1 MNWDS
6 HRQREQNVPEPPA
19 THLEP
24 LTFHWCIFT
33 VFLTYCTLTISVTL
47 LQISH
52 FKKNNTWT
60 PSAQHFCHKIKSTLR
75 GLHFYQSI
83 FCLTSHHFRLINAW
97 PLYNLAYFTFTIPV
111 VSSSSWAHFY
121 NGKAVFHS
129 QPSQINWFFSVV
141 ILFKALIGRIWVFW
155 CCESCSHCFI
165 LIKMCHAANYSDH
178 CFHVVILKI

>member
-1 MNWDS
+1 MACSPHTYFLSQKKRQQWDRRRNRLRAAADRMNWDS
-6 HRQREQNVPEPPA
+6 HRRREQNVPEAPA
-19 THLEP
+19 THLEPP

-75 GLHFYQSI
+75 GLHFYQRI

-97 PLYNLAYFTFTIPV
+97 PLYNLAYYTFTIPP
-111 VSSSSWAHFY
+111 VSSSSLAHFN
-121 NGKAVFHS
+121 NGKSCLSFTAFTNQLV
-129 QPSQINWFFSVV
+129 
-141 ILFKALIGRIWVFW
+141 LFRCDAL
-155 CCESCSHCFI
+155 
-165 LIKMCHAANYSDH
+165 
-178 CFHVVILKI
+178 